1 MMKRIL
7 FGCVGAGLAVGGAYL
22 LYKRWQKYQQQ
33 RQEKNNEVCNT
44 YVHKEEV
51 ERRFWLQ
58 NLLGKG
64 NV

>member
-22 LYKRWQKYQQQ
+22 LYKRWQKYKQLQQG
-33 RQEKNNEVCNT
+33 KNIEVCNT
-44 YVHKEEV
+44 YVNKGEI
-51 ERRFWLQ
+51 ERKLWLQ
-58 NLLGKG
+58 NVFGKG

>member
-22 LYKRWQKYQQQ
+22 LYKRWQKYKQQH
-33 RQEKNNEVCNT
+33 QEKNNEVCNT

-51 ERRFWLQ
+51 ERKF
-58 NLLGKG
+58 
-64 NV
+64 